1 MEELRQE
8 IEELLDF
15 YDCCHGHP
23 QATNLCKD
31 ILSAIARHTQWIPAM
46 NDKIQAA
53 IDALNEIDI
62 EKMSTE
68 QIRNLRNRMIYM
80 LARLAN
86 ELLVRSED

>member
-1 MEELRQE
+1 MNIPSGVLHRGGHRKEL
-8 IEELLDF
+8 
-15 YDCCHGHP
+15 
-23 QATNLCKD
+23 N
-31 ILSAIARHTQWIPAM
+31 M

-53 IDALNEIDI
+53 IDALNAIDI

-68 QIRNLRNRMIYM
+68 QIRNLRNEMIYM